1 MRSNDPAR
9 YFEEPLGSQLE
20 AKRDEARRRRRIT
33 YDCFNTVVKGNVVVC
48 ARGYFSTSIPLITVL
63 RGRSSAACAK
73 CPDYDDGGE
82 AWG

>member
-1 MRSNDPAR
+1 VTDHSK
-9 YFEEPLGSQLE
+9 YFEEPLATRME
-20 AKRDEARRRRRIT
+20 MKRDEARGRRRIA
-33 YDCFNTVVKGNVVVC
+33 YDCFNAVVKGNVVVC
-48 ARGYFSTSIPLITVL
+48 AQGYFPTSIPLITVL